1 MVLFSPSFVNI
12 HIKNSVVS
20 GCIFQKEVF
29 KENIGFHVINSGMG
43 PICPRHQINPVIL
56 EA

>member
-1 MVLFSPSFVNI
+1 MVLSSPSFVNI